1 MDYCTSKTP
10 ENTNGSEKMWRHRF
24 SPVLKRNEALL
35 IPYVVNSLLVSFIL
49 VRTISENV
57 NISFQN
63 EMHLSTFTTF
73 TASLAA
79 VTLNE
84 NYWTVLQSANSQHA
98 RLDFNSKSQ
107 MCVFSKFMH
116 FGFTATVRN
125 PKYMLFLQFRAL
137 DKRSELFVTTIKT
150 KLDFEFG
157 KSKLT
162 ITGVQTKSV

>member
-10 ENTNGSEKMWRHRF
+10 ENTNGSEKMWRLRF

-35 IPYVVNSLLVSFIL
+35 IPYVFNSPLVSFIL

-79 VTLNE
+79 VSLNE

-137 DKRSELFVTTIKT
+137 DKRSELFVTTMKT

>member
-1 MDYCTSKTP
+1 MDYCTNKTL
-10 ENTNGSEKMWRHRF
+10 ENTNGSEKMWRHSF

-35 IPYVVNSLLVSFIL
+35 IPYVFNSLLVSFIL
-49 VRTISENV
+49 VRTISEKA
-57 NISFQN
+57 NISFWN

-137 DKRSELFVTTIKT
+137 DKRSEFLLQQLKP
-150 KLDFEFG
+150 
-157 KSKLT
+157 S
-162 ITGVQTKSV
+162 

>member
-1 MDYCTSKTP
+1 
-10 ENTNGSEKMWRHRF
+10 MWRLRF
-24 SPVLKRNEALL
+24 SPVLKRNESLL
-35 IPYVVNSLLVSFIL
+35 IPYVFNSLLVSFIL

-137 DKRSELFVTTIKT
+137 DKRSELFATTIKT

-162 ITGVQTKSV
+162 VTGVQTKSV

>member
-1 MDYCTSKTP
+1 
-10 ENTNGSEKMWRHRF
+10 
-24 SPVLKRNEALL
+24 
-35 IPYVVNSLLVSFIL
+35 
-49 VRTISENV
+49 
-57 NISFQN
+57 
-63 EMHLSTFTTF
+63 MHLSTFTTF
-73 TASLAA
+73 TAILAA

-84 NYWTVLQSANSQHA
+84 NYKTVLQSANSQHA
-98 RLDFNSKSQ
+98 RLDLDLNRKSQ

-137 DKRSELFVTTIKT
+137 DKRSELFATTIKT

-162 ITGVQTKSV
+162 VTGVQTKSV